1 MPRSFSGAIWARVSS
16 AKKDAKSKPFLIAK
30 CENNLVCRCLE
41 HANLASKMDFDDMLE
56 NLSDSL
62 NNAGFVIA
70 VKDAYDGLNTL
81 IKVRYRSI
89 KT

>member
-1 MPRSFSGAIWARVSS
+1 
-16 AKKDAKSKPFLIAK
+16 LIAK

-41 HANLASKMDFDDMLE
+41 QANLASKMDFDDMLE

-62 NNAGFVIA
+62 NNAGSVIA